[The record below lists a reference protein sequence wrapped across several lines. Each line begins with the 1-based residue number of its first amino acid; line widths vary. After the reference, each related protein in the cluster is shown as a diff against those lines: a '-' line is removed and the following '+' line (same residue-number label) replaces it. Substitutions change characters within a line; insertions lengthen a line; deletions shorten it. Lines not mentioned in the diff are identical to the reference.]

1 MTIFKVVIFGI
12 ISSILAIILKEQK
25 TDFAFLVTLIASILI
40 CIFVFVEI
48 KPIFELV
55 NELVQKSGINMEYM
69 KIILKLVGVSYIVE
83 FGKNVC
89 LDSGQ
94 SSIAS
99 KIEMAGKV
107 VIVSLSIPVITS
119 LVELISGVIS

>member
-25 TDFAFLVTLIASILI
+25 TDFSFLVTLIASILI
-40 CIFVFVEI
+40 CIFVFAEI

-119 LVELISGVIS
+119 LVELVSGVII